1 MARAEEI
8 RAVLAGYR
16 FRFSSERE
24 LQDGIARVLDDAG
37 FTHRREAP
45 LGPLGR
51 SGTID
56 FLVGDVGVEIKIK
69 GALAQVTRQLHRY
82 AEESA
87 VRELLLVT
95 GSARLDRLP
104 SSLCG
109 KPLGVLHLLSSAF

>member
-1 MARAEEI
+1 MARAEQI

-16 FRFSSERE
+16 FRFASERE
-24 LQDGIARVLDDAG
+24 LQDGIARVLEGAG
-37 FTHRREAP
+37 LTHRREAT
-45 LGPLGR
+45 LGAA
-51 SGTID
+51 GTID
-56 FLVGDVGVEIKIK
+56 FLVGDVGVEVKIK

-82 AEESA
+82 AEEPT

-109 KPLGVLHLLSSAF
+109 KPLGVLHLLASAF

>member
-16 FRFSSERE
+16 FRFASERE
-24 LQDGIARVLDDAG
+24 LQDGVARVLEGAG
-37 FTHRREAP
+37 FAHRREAP
-45 LGPLGR
+45 LGDA
-51 SGTID
+51 GTID

-82 AEESA
+82 AEEPS

-104 SSLCG
+104 ASLCG
-109 KPLGVLHLLSSAF
+109 KPLGVLHLLTSAF

>member
-16 FRFSSERE
+16 FRFASERD

-37 FTHRREAP
+37 FVHRREAP
-45 LGPLGR
+45 LGQA
-51 SGTID
+51 GTID
-56 FLVGDVGVEIKIK
+56 FLVGDVGVEVKIK

-82 AEESA
+82 AEEPS

-104 SSLCG
+104 PALCG
-109 KPLGVLHLLSSAF
+109 KPLGVLHLLTSAF

>member
-16 FRFSSERE
+16 FRFASERE
-24 LQDGIARVLDDAG
+24 LQDGIARVLDSAG
-37 FTHRREAP
+37 LSHRREAT
-45 LGPLGR
+45 LNDA
-51 SGTID
+51 GTID
-56 FLVGDVGVEIKIK
+56 FLVGDVGVEVKIK
-69 GALAQVTRQLHRY
+69 GALAAVTRQLHRY
-82 AEESA
+82 AEQPL

-95 GSARLDRLP
+95 GSGRLDRLP